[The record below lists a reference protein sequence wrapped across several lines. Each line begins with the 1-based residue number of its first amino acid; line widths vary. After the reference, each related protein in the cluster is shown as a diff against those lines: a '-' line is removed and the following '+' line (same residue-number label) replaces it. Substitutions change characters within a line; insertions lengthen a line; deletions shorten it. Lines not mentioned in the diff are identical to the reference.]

1 MAKRNKRRRVKRR
14 HLERRRMKR
23 KRRMKRSLKRRMKRS
38 LKSMKKRRRRRM
50 KRRLADGQWWSDG
63 AELAVF
69 GVPGPSR
76 CQTAQT
82 PSSEV
87 LPEDAPRMRP
97 VLA

>member
-1 MAKRNKRRRVKRR
+1 MKRSLNSTM
-14 HLERRRMKR
+14 RRMKR
-23 KRRMKRSLKRRMKRS
+23 
-38 LKSMKKRRRRRM
+38 
-50 KRRLADGQWWSDG
+50 RRLADGQWWSDG

-87 LPEDAPRMRP
+87 LPEDAQRMRS
-97 VLA
+97 VSAR

>member
-1 MAKRNKRRRVKRR
+1 
-14 HLERRRMKR
+14 
-23 KRRMKRSLKRRMKRS
+23 MKRS
-38 LKSMKKRRRRRM
+38 LKSTMKRRRRRM
-50 KRRLADGQWWSDG
+50 KRRRLADGQWWSDG

-87 LPEDAPRMRP
+87 LPEDAQRMRP
-97 VLA
+97 VSARHWVHSTVGQQSAEP